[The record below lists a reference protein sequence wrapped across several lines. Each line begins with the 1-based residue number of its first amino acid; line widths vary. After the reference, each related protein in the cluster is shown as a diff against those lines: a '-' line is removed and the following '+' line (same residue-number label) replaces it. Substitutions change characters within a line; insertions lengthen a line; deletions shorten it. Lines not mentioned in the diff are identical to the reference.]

1 MYYYLLHHG
10 EDVVPEDALLPGLA
24 QHAQAAVQSVHQLV
38 AVLTD
43 LLTQQAGPAGQVQD
57 GDVPVELQLEE
68 GLDTL
73 DVPGVVPND
82 DQILVILKNR
92 AFI

>member
-1 MYYYLLHHG
+1 MGANLG
-10 EDVVPEDALLPGLA
+10 AEESRA
-24 QHAQAAVQSVHQLV
+24 
-38 AVLTD
+38 
-43 LLTQQAGPAGQVQD
+43 AGQVQD

-82 DQILVILKNR
+82 DQILVILENR